1 MPAIHIPDGYTLS
14 SLIPAGN
21 SYPETCIVYR
31 PMLAAERRRLA
42 LQTVRLSSH
51 GPDGSLAAAR
61 LVAAALAARLV
72 SWDLFDDRGCLFD
85 ITAETL
91 AGLDPALFES
101 IHTIVGRFA
110 EEEQS
115 SKN

>member
-1 MPAIHIPDGYTLS
+1 MPATHIADGYTRE
-14 SLIPAGN
+14 SLIPAGD
-21 SYPETCIVYR
+21 SHPETCIVYR

-51 GPDGSLAAAR
+51 GPDGREAAAR

-72 SWDLFDDRGCLFD
+72 SWDLFDHRGRLLE

-91 AGLDPALFES
+91 AGLEPDLFES
-101 IHTIVGRFA
+101 IHTIVARFDD
-110 EEEQS
+110 EEES
-115 SKN
+115 AKN